1 MRHSPGKVATQVT
14 ALLCIALIVPGD
26 PALFAQGYPP
36 PQPPPPTNGPA
47 PMNPTEL
54 ESLLAPIALYPDQL
68 LAQILAAS
76 TYPLQV
82 VDASRWLNKNQSL
95 QGQALVKAA
104 AQQQWDP
111 SIQAL
116 VLFPSVLQ
124 RMDDN
129 LKWTTALGNAFLA
142 QQEDV
147 MLAVQRLRQKAQAA
161 GTLKTNAQQKVELQQ
176 VEGARVIVIQP
187 ASPDVVY
194 VPAYNPAVIWGAAP
208 VYAPYPPMYYPPPS
222 TGAIVA
228 ATAISFGAGIAL
240 GSWLGGWHGG
250 GWGWGVNW
258 GPRPA
263 LYVNNTF
270 VNRFGFRA
278 PPGARPYGN
287 AAWAHNPASRGAVP
301 YSNPAVANR
310 YGAAGVRGP
319 NGAAGAVR
327 TPYGGAVGVRT
338 PNSAAGAVGGAS
350 RTAAGVQTPRG
361 SAGAVSTPRGSA
373 ARLSTPQGSVVKTPQ
388 GTFTNAKPS
397 PFSGSAAQTRMNSQR
412 GAGSMGNRGAGG
424 GGRRR

>member
-1 MRHSPGKVATQVT
+1 MRDSSCNLATQVM
-14 ALLCIALIVPGD
+14 ALLCVALIVPGD
-26 PALFAQGYPP
+26 LVLFAQGYPP
-36 PQPPPPTNGPA
+36 PQPPPPASAPA

-82 VDASRWLNKNQSL
+82 VDASRWLNQNQAL
-95 QGQALVKAA
+95 QGEAVVKAA

-147 MLAVQRLRQKAQAA
+147 MLAVQRLRHKAQAA

-176 VEGARVIVIQP
+176 VEGAKVIVIQP

-208 VYAPYPPMYYPPPS
+208 VYAPYPAMYYPPPS
-222 TGAIVA
+222 NGAIVA
-228 ATAISFGAGIAL
+228 ASAISFGAGIAL

-270 VNRFGFRA
+270 VNRYGFRA
-278 PPGARPYGN
+278 PPGARPNGN
-287 AAWAHNPASRGAVP
+287 AAWAHNPAYRGAVP

-310 YGAAGVRGP
+310 YGAAGVHGA
-319 NGAAGAVR
+319 NGAAGAA
-327 TPYGGAVGVRT
+327 GGA
-338 PNSAAGAVGGAS
+338 N

-373 ARLSTPQGSVVKTPQ
+373 ARLSTPQGSAVKTPQ

-397 PFSGSAAQTRMNSQR
+397 PFSGSASQTRMNSQR
-412 GAGSMGNRGAGG
+412 GARSMGSRAAGG
-424 GGRRR
+424 GGRRL